1 MANISI
7 NVQEPYHSF
16 ILQGKKTIE
25 GRLNKGKFA
34 TIQVGDILELEPE
47 KIKFI
52 VVGKN
57 IYTNFREMIEKEEIA
72 NVIPDKNSINEAVD
86 VYSKF
91 YTKEQENEFGVVAIK
106 IKRERVEKVA
116 TLVAERK
123 S

>member
-1 MANISI
+1 MVNISI
-7 NVQEPYHSF
+7 NVQEPYYSF

-34 TIQVGDILELEPE
+34 TIQVGDILELELE

-57 IYTNFREMIEKEEIA
+57 IYKNFREMIEKEGIV
-72 NVIPDKNSINEAVD
+72 NVIPEKNSIDEAVD
-86 VYSKF
+86 VYYIF

-106 IKRERVEKVA
+106 IKKGMV
-116 TLVAERK
+116 
-123 S
+123 